1 MITDYSR
8 CFLVA
13 SLDLLCFGLSICVH
27 GKEKRIESFIPLCL
41 SAIVTGVAFRL
52 CFVVSSPIHR

>member
-27 GKEKRIESFIPLCL
+27 DKEKKNRIIYTP
-41 SAIVTGVAFRL
+41 
-52 CFVVSSPIHR
+52 VSVCHCDRYSL